1 MCVLCGLTGGMVG
14 GVRMTDLVNAV
25 DETDATNAA
34 EAANAEGDEFE
45 LPELYIK
52 AVNPGYMVDGVR
64 DVGEMIEI
72 GRKKSDDTFYSLAGI
87 AVSYTNSSGNES
99 ILLEFPENSFM
110 TGEALLLTLASS
122 PQSELAAIT
131 YTKTLA
137 MKGGLSLKRGDAVL
151 DKVCWTSKDG
161 CAKEFK
167 SASPTTLVRNMETG
181 EFEHLQEYELKVLP
195 DSYFMEEKE
204 EEGFGAVG
212 HCKGLEI
219 SEILSYYDSSKTEQF
234 VELYNNSAEQ
244 ILMDGCAIR
253 YKNKM
258 YVLKGILRPEAYFAY
273 YSTELALTKNPT
285 NMNYLEIVDV
295 DGVVVDK
302 MSYPNGQK
310 KGTAYAMIG
319 YDKDGKKIW
328 RTTYSPTPGEPNNFQ
343 EFKACEEGKV
353 INEETGNCVKVAKVT
368 TKPCPAG
375 QYLNI
380 LTGRCNKV
388 KTETT
393 KTCKEGYYLNPETGR
408 CNKIRNNDGADYDL
422 KPETYEE
429 KSAFTALYA
438 ILIVVGLIL
447 IYVIYEFRHEIGKLL
462 GKVFRRFR

>member
-1 MCVLCGLTGGMVG
+1 MKRIVKMLVVG
-14 GVRMTDLVNAV
+14 ICILMSFICINVH
-25 DETDATNAA
+25 
-34 EAANAEGDEFE
+34 AEGDEFE
-45 LPELYIK
+45 FPELYIK
-52 AVNPGYMVDGVR
+52 AVNPGYTVDGVR

-122 PQSELAAIT
+122 PQSELAAVT

-151 DKVCWTSKDG
+151 DTVCWTGKDE
-161 CAKEFK
+161 CMKEFK
-167 SASPTTLVRNMETG
+167 SASPTTLVRNMEIG
-181 EFEHLQEYELKVLP
+181 EFEHLSEYEFKVLP
-195 DSYFMEEKE
+195 DSYFVEEKE
-204 EEGFGAVG
+204 DEGFGAVVG
-212 HCKGLEI
+212 HCRGLEI
-219 SEILSYYDSSKTEQF
+219 SEILSYYDVSKTEQF
-234 VELYNNSAEQ
+234 VELYNSSAEQ

-258 YVLKGILRPEAYFAY
+258 YILKGILRPEAYFAY
-273 YSTELALTKNPT
+273 YPIEFNLTKNPT
-285 NMNYLEIVDV
+285 NANTLEIVDI
-295 DGVVVDK
+295 DGTVVNK
-302 MSYPNGQK
+302 MSYPNGQR

-328 RTTYSPTPGEPNNFQ
+328 RTTYAPTPGEPNNFQ

-368 TKPCPAG
+368 VKTCPVG
-375 QYLNI
+375 QYLNA

-388 KTETT
+388 KTETV

-429 KSAFTALYA
+429 KSAFVALYA
-438 ILIVVGLIL
+438 ILIVVGLVLLYI
-447 IYVIYEFRHEIGKLL
+447 IYEFRHEIWKLVRR
-462 GKVFRRFR
+462 VFRRSH